1 MSLGLEVAILPGIAI
16 ARRID
21 KEGDWKR
28 QLLLTPAFGMLVC
41 LGLAGLCFM
50 LGWTLQSLTALFIL
64 ANIVAI
70 ISIRVELNPIP
81 STPQIERN
89 PWFWIFT
96 VIACYI
102 AITPLTYMRPMGVD
116 WIGFASLADAIS
128 RNGDFSL
135 SEPSVGVWIYPPAF
149 PMLAAWLGG
158 SSSNAV
164 FFLGT
169 MCFVALLMGI
179 AAIGERLNCGH
190 WTIMAMLLA
199 PALFAKNLDSGYPTV
214 ASQLGLVVI
223 LTMFGSK
230 IRWSIV
236 GITAFVVAMIHPTGL
251 IYMSTLIAAQIIIT
265 KGERVTVT
273 EKVQSGI
280 LVAAIIF
287 AVIVISPG
295 FDGKSVFA
303 EYGWQG
309 GAPMAMYA
317 GLLLPLGLWAGWTLR
332 SDKNA
337 RILMTWFGLNW
348 ILSSIHLFDG
358 MEGFVLLSMLSY
370 TLYSMSMH
378 AFHIPLAALVGMRLS
393 KMEGG
398 VASDGGRAVMI
409 VTLLL
414 CGIAHSALSEL
425 SEHDELHVIS
435 SGEDNLFK
443 MLHELPEGSIV
454 YTENE
459 HWGHIY
465 SVPDHIGV
473 TSIPSLGIL
482 NQEHSIQNAATTA
495 IMYDDIPRLKELGV
509 THALASPKGVM
520 MQYIQASQ
528 HWEKLWSSGASVV
541 YILQDDNVVSQFHK
555 VEGDNMRPDPWSS
568 LRDHDPFDLG
578 DTRLYL
584 TEGSHHFTV
593 DDSNSY
599 EVCVMVEF
607 VGDVTAIVNG
617 DKFKGSGWYNSCRNA
632 GYGGFE
638 ITIQSDSEYWINPL
652 GASGRGDQIIDET
665 GIRIHWVETTHLV

>member
-1 MSLGLEVAILPGIAI
+1 MSLGLGVAILPGIAI

-28 QLLLTPAFGMLVC
+28 QLLLTPALGMLTC

-50 LGWTLQSLTALFIL
+50 LGWTLDSLTGLFIL
-64 ANIVAI
+64 ANIIAI
-70 ISIRVELNPIP
+70 ISIRVELDPIP
-81 STPQIERN
+81 TDSKVERN

-96 VIACYI
+96 AIACFI

-116 WIGFASLADAIS
+116 WVGFASLADAIS

-135 SEPSVGVWIYPPAF
+135 SQPSEGFWIYPPAF

-158 SSSNAV
+158 SPATAV
-164 FFLGT
+164 FILGT
-169 MCFVALLMGI
+169 ICFTSLLMGI
-179 AAIGERLNCGH
+179 AAIGEKLNCGH

-223 LTMFGSK
+223 LTMFGDK
-230 IRWSIV
+230 IRW
-236 GITAFVVAMIHPTGL
+236 GTAAITGLVVAMIHPTGL
-251 IYMSTLIAAQIIIT
+251 IYMSTLIAAHIIVS
-265 KGERVTVT
+265 KGQKITVT
-273 EKVQSGI
+273 ERVQSSI
-280 LVAAIIF
+280 LMVSILF
-287 AVIVISPG
+287 AVIVISPA

-309 GAPMAMYA
+309 GIPMAIYA

-348 ILSSIHLFDG
+348 ILSSIHLLDG
-358 MEGFVLLSMLSY
+358 VEGFALLSMLSY
-370 TLYSMSMH
+370 ALYSMSMH
-378 AFHIPLAALVGMRLS
+378 AFHIPLATLVGMRLS

-398 VASDGGRAVMI
+398 ISSDGGRAVMI

-435 SGEDNLFK
+435 NGEANLFN
-443 MLHELPEGSIV
+443 MLDELPEDSIV

-465 SVPDHIGV
+465 SIPEHIGV
-473 TSIPSLGIL
+473 TSVPTLGIL
-482 NQEHSIQNAATTA
+482 NQEYSIQNAATTA
-495 IMYDDIPRLKELGV
+495 IIYDDISRLQELGI
-509 THALASPKGVM
+509 THALASPKGIM
-520 MQYIQASQ
+520 MQYIQAST

-541 YILQDDNVVSQFHK
+541 YILEDDNMVSQYHK
-555 VEGDNMRPDPWSS
+555 VEGENMRPDPWSS
-568 LRDHDPFDLG
+568 LRELDPFNLG
-578 DTRLYL
+578 DERLYL
-584 TEGSHHFTV
+584 TEGTHHFNVNDTT
-593 DDSNSY
+593 SY
-599 EVCVMVEF
+599 QVCVMVEF
-607 VGDVTAIVNG
+607 VGDVSAIVNG
-617 DKFKGSGWYNSCRNA
+617 NEYQGSGWYNSCKSA
-632 GYGGFE
+632 GDGGFD
-638 ITIQSDSEYWINPL
+638 IVIQSEAEYWINPL
-652 GASGRGDQIIDET
+652 GASGRGDQMIDET
-665 GIRIHWVETTHLV
+665 GIRIHWVETTHIA

>member
-28 QLLLTPAFGMLVC
+28 QLLLTPAFGLLTC

-50 LGWTLQSLTALFIL
+50 LGWTLETLTALFVL

-96 VIACYI
+96 AIACYI

-158 SSSNAV
+158 PSSDAV
-164 FFLGT
+164 FLLGT

-251 IYMSTLIAAQIIIT
+251 IYMSTLIAAQIIIA
-265 KGERVTVT
+265 KGEMVTIT

-280 LVAAIIF
+280 LVVAIIF

-358 MEGFVLLSMLSY
+358 MEGIVLLSMLSY

-435 SGEDNLFK
+435 SGEENLFK
-443 MLHELPEGSIV
+443 MLNELPEDSIV

-465 SVPDHIGV
+465 SIPDHIGV

-495 IMYDDIPRLKELGV
+495 IMYDDIPRLQELGV

-528 HWEKLWSSGASVV
+528 HWDKLWSSGASVV
-541 YILQDDNVVSQFHK
+541 YILQDDNIVSQFHK
-555 VEGDNMRPDPWSS
+555 VEGDDMRPDPWAS
-568 LRDHDPFDLG
+568 LRNHDPFNLG
-578 DTRLYL
+578 DYRLYL
-584 TEGSHHFTV
+584 TEGSYHFTV
-593 DDSNSY
+593 NDSYSY

-617 DKFKGSGWYNSCRNA
+617 NKFKGSGWYNSCRYA
-632 GYGGFE
+632 GDGGFD